1 MTRVMIAVDDNE
13 DSVEAARAAAALFG
27 ADAHYLVVNVGR
39 TVLPMGMTPWAFPS
53 DVVPWGYV
61 VQFEPELAG
70 TGVRP
75 GASRNGNSVGA
86 IDEQTTAE
94 AAAVAAS
101 VASDAQ
107 VDHAEAV
114 GATGDPASAIVAAA
128 REHHA
133 DVIVVGSH
141 DRSWF
146 HRLFAGSVHAEVLRQ
161 ADIPVL
167 VVK

>member
-1 MTRVMIAVDDNE
+1 MIAVDENE

-39 TVLPMGMTPWAFPS
+39 TILPMGMTPWAFPS

-61 VQFEPELAG
+61 VQFEPALAG
-70 TGVRP
+70 TGVRG
-75 GASRNGNSVGA
+75 GASPNGSA
-86 IDEQTTAE
+86 IGEVEEQTTAD

-101 VASDAQ
+101 VAADAQ
-107 VDHAEAV
+107 VEHAEAV
-114 GATGDPASAIVAAA
+114 GATGDPASAIIEAA

-161 ADIPVL
+161 AEIPVL